1 MTQAENIP
9 ASRDGDRSNM
19 RAACWILAAAIGAA
33 LHIGKLPPALPVL
46 ERDLGVTLVQAGF
59 LLSMVQFAG
68 MLLGLLTGL
77 AVQRVGLRRSMVA
90 GLFVL
95 AAASGLGALAHSAAW
110 LLVTRALEGLG
121 FLWVVLPGPGLLRM
135 FVPTRRINRMMGIWG
150 TYMPLGTSLALL
162 LGPWVMLL
170 GSPDSGW
177 RWWWCILSVVALGFA
192 LALIRRVPSDRLQP
206 GAPAVPVT
214 ALAGKGLLR
223 LTLGSGPVWLLA
235 LSFGMYSGQWL
246 AVVGFL
252 PSIYAKAG
260 IAATVAAW
268 LTALAAS
275 FNIIGNVVAGRLLE
289 RGTAAVALLATG
301 FIVMGSGAMM
311 AFSTDI
317 GPWWKYAA
325 VLAFSAVGGLIPGTL
340 FSLAIRLAPG
350 PKAVATTVG
359 WMQQWS
365 SAGQFFVPPLMAWV
379 AVSAGG
385 WQWTGWVSASFCVFG
400 LVLAALIKRE
410 LARH

>member
-1 MTQAENIP
+1 MA
-9 ASRDGDRSNM
+9 ASRDSDGTNM
-19 RAACWILAAAIGAA
+19 PAACWILAAAIGAA

-77 AVQRVGLRRSMVA
+77 AVQRVGLRRSMIA

-95 AAASGLGALAHSAAW
+95 AAASALGALAHGAAW

-121 FLWVVLPGPGLLRM
+121 FLWVVLPGPGLLRR
-135 FVPTRRINRMMGIWG
+135 FVPTHRINRMMGVWG

-162 LGPWVMLL
+162 MGPSVMLL

-177 RWWWCILSVVALGFA
+177 RWWWCILSVVVLGFG
-192 LALIRRVPSDRLQP
+192 LALILRVPSDHPHP
-206 GAPAVPVT
+206 GAPAAPLT
-214 ALAGKGLLR
+214 SQAGKGLLR
-223 LTLGSGPVWLLA
+223 RTLCSGPVWLLA

-260 IAATVAAW
+260 IAATMAAW

-275 FNIIGNVVAGRLLE
+275 FNIIGNVAAGRLLE
-289 RGTAAVALLATG
+289 RGSSPVALLITG
-301 FIVMGSGAMM
+301 FVVMGSSAML
-311 AFSTDI
+311 AFSSGI

-350 PKAVATTVG
+350 PQAVATTVG

-365 SAGQFFVPPLMAWV
+365 SAGQFFMPPLMAWV
-379 AVSAGG
+379 AVNAGG
-385 WQWTGWVSASFCVFG
+385 WQWTGWVSASFCALG
-400 LVLAALIKRE
+400 LVLAALIRRE